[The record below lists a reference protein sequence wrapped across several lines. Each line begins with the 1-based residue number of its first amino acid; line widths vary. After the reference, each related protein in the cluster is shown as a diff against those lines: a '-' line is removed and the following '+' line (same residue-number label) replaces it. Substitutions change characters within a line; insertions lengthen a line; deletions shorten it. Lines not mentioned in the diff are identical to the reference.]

1 MCDFDCAI
9 FLCCLNLF
17 KINCLEYTCLII
29 SLFIFLTNML
39 GIIFVQWNII
49 KFFTEAIYSTN
60 VAICFFNIFIIILIV
75 YSTKIG
81 RITTNEFYKIF
92 SVLSI
97 LSIFI
102 SLYLF
107 ISYSLSSYLIFED
120 YLFVHRI
127 IQSKKYSNSEMIKL
141 KKIFKLKITWI
152 IFIFTT
158 ILPSILSFITILLWI
173 SLYYRISYRIYCSFN
188 KGIRK
193 ELREQRKKNR
203 QYREFQENESKNE
216 SDISKDKEKQSIKN
230 YNNISV
236 VIEKDRHPA
245 TKIVSGGSIYTNIN
259 NADKSKIQIK
269 IKEIPNFNKGNEYKD
284 SDIVSSDRNLEKS
297 NNQIK

>member
-120 YLFVHRI
+120 YLFVHHI
-127 IQSKKYSNSEMIKL
+127 IQSKKYSNPEMIKL

-216 SDISKDKEKQSIKN
+216 SDISKDKERQSIKN

>member
-49 KFFTEAIYSTN
+49 KFFTEIIYSIN

-81 RITTNEFYKIF
+81 RITTSEFYRIF
-92 SVLSI
+92 SVFSI
-97 LSIFI
+97 LSTFI
-102 SLYLF
+102 SIYLF
-107 ISYSLSSYLIFED
+107 ISYSLSSYLIFKD
-120 YLFVHRI
+120 YLFVHHI
-127 IQSKKYSNSEMIKL
+127 IQSKKYSNTEIIKL

-193 ELREQRKKNR
+193 ELREQRKKNI

-216 SDISKDKEKQSIKN
+216 NDISKDKEKQSIKN

-236 VIEKDRHPA
+236 IIEKDRHPA
-245 TKIVSGGSIYTNIN
+245 TKIISGGSIYTNSNI
-259 NADKSKIQIK
+259 ADKSKLQIK
-269 IKEIPNFNKGNEYKD
+269 IKEIPNFNKGSEYKD

>member
-49 KFFTEAIYSTN
+49 KIFTEAIYSTN

-127 IQSKKYSNSEMIKL
+127 IQSKKYSNPEMIKL

>member
-127 IQSKKYSNSEMIKL
+127 IQSKKYSNPEMIKL

>member
-17 KINCLEYTCLII
+17 KIICLEYTCLNI

-49 KFFTEAIYSTN
+49 KFFTEIIYSIN
-60 VAICFFNIFIIILIV
+60 VAICFFNIFIIILII

-81 RITTNEFYKIF
+81 RITTNEFYKTF
-92 SVLSI
+92 LVLSI

-102 SLYLF
+102 SIYLF
-107 ISYSLSSYLIFED
+107 ISYSLSSYLILKD
-120 YLFVHRI
+120 YLFVHHI
-127 IQSKKYSNSEMIKL
+127 IQSKKYSNSGFIKI
-141 KKIFKLKITWI
+141 KKNFELKITWI
-152 IFIFTT
+152 IYIFTT
-158 ILPSILSFITILLWI
+158 ILPSILSFITIFLWI

-230 YNNISV
+230 YDNISV
-236 VIEKDRHPA
+236 IIEKDRHPA
-245 TKIVSGGSIYTNIN
+245 TKIVSGGSIFTNSNI
-259 NADKSKIQIK
+259 ADKSKIQIQ

>member
-29 SLFIFLTNML
+29 SLFIILTNML

-49 KFFTEAIYSTN
+49 KFFTEIIYSIN

-81 RITTNEFYKIF
+81 RITTSEFYRTF
-92 SVLSI
+92 SVFSI
-97 LSIFI
+97 LSTFI
-102 SLYLF
+102 SIYLF
-107 ISYSLSSYLIFED
+107 ISYSLSSYLIFKD
-120 YLFVHRI
+120 YLFVHHI
-127 IQSKKYSNSEMIKL
+127 IQSKKYSNTEIIKL

-193 ELREQRKKNR
+193 ELREQRKKNI

-216 SDISKDKEKQSIKN
+216 NDISKDKEKQSIKN

-236 VIEKDRHPA
+236 IIEKDRHPA
-245 TKIVSGGSIYTNIN
+245 TKIISGGSIYTNSNI
-259 NADKSKIQIK
+259 ADKSKLQIK
-269 IKEIPNFNKGNEYKD
+269 IKEIPNFNKGSEYKD
-284 SDIVSSDRNLEKS
+284 TDIVSSDRNLEKS

>member
-17 KINCLEYTCLII
+17 KIICLEYTCLII

-49 KFFTEAIYSTN
+49 KFFTEIIYSIN
-60 VAICFFNIFIIILIV
+60 VAICFFNIFIIILII

-81 RITTNEFYKIF
+81 RITTNEFYKTF
-92 SVLSI
+92 LVLSI

-102 SLYLF
+102 SIYLF
-107 ISYSLSSYLIFED
+107 ISYSLSSYLILKD
-120 YLFVHRI
+120 YLFVHHI
-127 IQSKKYSNSEMIKL
+127 IQSKKYSNSGFIKI
-141 KKIFKLKITWI
+141 KKNFELKITWI

-158 ILPSILSFITILLWI
+158 ILPSILSFITIFLWI

-230 YNNISV
+230 YDNISV
-236 VIEKDRHPA
+236 IIEKDRHPA
-245 TKIVSGGSIYTNIN
+245 TKIVSGGSIFTNSNI
-259 NADKSKIQIK
+259 ADKSKIQIQ

>member
-17 KINCLEYTCLII
+17 KINCLEYACLII

-49 KFFTEAIYSTN
+49 KIFTEAIYSTN

-127 IQSKKYSNSEMIKL
+127 IQSKKYSNPEMIKL

-216 SDISKDKEKQSIKN
+216 SDISKDKERQSIKN